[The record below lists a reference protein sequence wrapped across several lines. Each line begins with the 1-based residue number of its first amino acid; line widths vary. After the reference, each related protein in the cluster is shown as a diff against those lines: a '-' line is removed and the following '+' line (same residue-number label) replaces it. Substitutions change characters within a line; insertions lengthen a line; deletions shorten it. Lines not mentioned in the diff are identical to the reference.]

1 MNVYRVVPGGVITG
15 SGAGVVTGNGAEFKL
30 SRFWGLRTP
39 FTKPE
44 KEESGWSSNGMSAYT
59 LEARS
64 STVKGTGSPSSS
76 VSRTLKTERR

>member
-15 SGAGVVTGNGAEFKL
+15 SGAGVVSGSGAEFKL

-44 KEESGWSSNGMSAYT
+44 KEESGWSSTGMSA
-59 LEARS
+59 
-64 STVKGTGSPSSS
+64 
-76 VSRTLKTERR
+76 